1 MKQKT
6 FLIILSILTF
16 VNIISC
22 SFISFSSLCGKNSA
36 EKETGIN
43 DALLASVLVEGHNA
57 GSGVIVEKN
66 SMLTIITNEHVI
78 EDGEEIT
85 ITFFNGEHVKV
96 KEFEASFN
104 GDVAKIKVPAEDIL
118 KNTYN
123 ELKVAKCNYE
133 KHNIG
138 DKTFVIGNAFNYG
151 FTTTSGIISGT
162 KKAIINNKD
171 YTLIQTDAATNAGNS
186 GGGLFNEKGELIGI
200 ITLKTT
206 IEGAEGM
213 SFAINIK
220 DV

>member
-78 EDGEEIT
+78 EDGE
-85 ITFFNGEHVKV
+85 
-96 KEFEASFN
+96 
-104 GDVAKIKVPAEDIL
+104 
-118 KNTYN
+118 
-123 ELKVAKCNYE
+123 
-133 KHNIG
+133 
-138 DKTFVIGNAFNYG
+138 
-151 FTTTSGIISGT
+151 
-162 KKAIINNKD
+162 
-171 YTLIQTDAATNAGNS
+171 
-186 GGGLFNEKGELIGI
+186 
-200 ITLKTT
+200 
-206 IEGAEGM
+206 
-213 SFAINIK
+213 
-220 DV
+220 